1 MFACPQAIGWLGQK
15 HNHLL
20 TVSVLFYDYRVLG
33 APCKT
38 DSLFCKEARPT
49 DFLPVSCM
57 APVPLGYRHNRWVSR
72 GPQGRCHPHL
82 PWSRVSAGSDRSV
95 LTSPLVVYLHGPQGN
110 AGRMSLA
117 TLFKEWRARVSPS
130 ACSVSSVAAGP
141 DGQVGI
147 DSILL
152 TCTKHFPCFLLD
164 QQLCLES
171 ILTELKYFWFVL
183 ELLGHIYTDAAK
195 V

>member
-1 MFACPQAIGWLGQK
+1 MFVCPQAIGWLGQK

-20 TVSVLFYDYRVLG
+20 IVSVLCYDYRVLG
-33 APCKT
+33 VLCKT
-38 DSLFCKEARPT
+38 DSLFCKEARPAG
-49 DFLPVSCM
+49 FPPVSSM

-72 GPQGRCHPHL
+72 GPQGRHHPCL
-82 PWSRVSAGSDRSV
+82 PWSWVSAGSDCTV
-95 LTSPLVVYLHGPQGN
+95 LTSPPVVYLHGPYSN

-117 TLFKEWRARVSPS
+117 SFFKELRAQVSPS
-130 ACSVSSVAAGP
+130 ACSVSSVTAGP
-141 DGQVGI
+141 DGQLGI
-147 DSILL
+147 HSILL

-164 QQLCLES
+164 QQLRLES
-171 ILTELKYFWFVL
+171 IVTKLKCLWFVL

>member
-1 MFACPQAIGWLGQK
+1 ML
-15 HNHLL
+15 
-20 TVSVLFYDYRVLG
+20 
-33 APCKT
+33 
-38 DSLFCKEARPT
+38 
-49 DFLPVSCM
+49 
-57 APVPLGYRHNRWVSR
+57 
-72 GPQGRCHPHL
+72 
-82 PWSRVSAGSDRSV
+82 AGSDRAV
-95 LTSPLVVYLHGPQGN
+95 LTSPLVVYLHGPHGN

-117 TLFKEWRARVSPS
+117 TFFKELRACVSPS

-171 ILTELKYFWFVL
+171 ILTKLKCFWFVL